1 MGAFL
6 SNKASFDAR
15 SRQTS
20 PALRLRADCYLSCG
34 ETVEWSGSET
44 PVNVSDLGKSLS
56 DQTVKFEDLAKEQ
69 GFTLKIEPKDG
80 PRLIR
85 VTYKKTAAGQPASPA
100 PAPEA
105 PTSEEPQVT
114 ES

>member
-1 MGAFL
+1 VKL
-6 SNKASFDAR
+6 
-15 SRQTS
+15 T
-20 PALRLRADCYLSCG
+20 
-34 ETVEWSGSET
+34 
-44 PVNVSDLGKSLS
+44 DLVASLS

-69 GFTLKIEPKDG
+69 GFTLKTEPKDG

-85 VTYKKTAAGQPASPA
+85 VTYKKTAAAQPAAPT